1 MIVKIIFVY
10 IDDDLYDEDIDNI
23 ETLKKIEENRKKRAN
38 EGVKLLNKIQ

>member
-23 ETLKKIEENRKKRAN
+23 ETLKKRENRILNDPVFKK
-38 EGVKLLNKIQ
+38 K

>member
-23 ETLKKIEENRKKRAN
+23 ETLKKRENRILNDPLFKKNRR
-38 EGVKLLNKIQ
+38 K